1 MTMPAPRG
9 EAAGM
14 SASEQQKWLE
24 SKREQALAADRALVG
39 LGGAAVAKAEQGRGS
54 TAVAELSPAAPAA
67 QAVAKA
73 AGQEEQVAQAAVAE
87 RADEPAAGKASAA
100 SPFDSQP
107 RWGQK
112 PTWGPKPTK
121 S

>member
-1 MTMPAPRG
+1 MTMPAPVG
-9 EAAGM
+9 AVAGM
-14 SASEQQKWLE
+14 SDLEKQKWL
-24 SKREQALAADRALVG
+24 AAEEASLGLVG
-39 LGGAAVAKAEQGRGS
+39 PAVAKAEQGRGS
-54 TAVAELSPAAPAA
+54 TAVAETSPAAPAA